1 MALGGQVVMG
11 EKRYLLFDLDGT
23 LTDPKEGI
31 TKAARFALEHLGVHV
46 ENLDDLTPMIG
57 PPLRESFKE
66 MHGLDGGEITK
77 AIEKCHE
84 YFSRTGI
91 FENRLFDGVVELLSE
106 QKELGKTI
114 VLATSTPTEFAVR
127 ILKRFDIFDY
137 FSFIAG
143 SESDGARVTKEEI
156 IKYALTI
163 SGAPAENAIMV
174 GDRSYD
180 VIGAR
185 KNGVDFIGALFGYGG
200 LEELKAAGAERFVE
214 SVEELSAAL
223 KSL

>member
-1 MALGGQVVMG
+1 MG

-46 ENLDDLTPMIG
+46 ENLDDLIPMIG

-66 MHGLDGGEITK
+66 MHGLDGDEITK
-77 AIEKCHE
+77 AIEKYRE
-84 YFSRTGI
+84 YFSQTGI
-91 FENRLFDGVVELLSE
+91 FENRLFDGVPELLSE
-106 QKELGKTI
+106 QRELGKTI
-114 VLATSTPTEFAVR
+114 VLATSKPTEFALR

-143 SESDGARVTKEEI
+143 SEGDGTRTPKEEI

-200 LEELKAAGAERFVE
+200 LEELKAAGAERFAG